1 MALASCSTEAQP
13 FARSTSSQS
22 RKSDTSGSPA
32 ASPRQA
38 KIPLSVI
45 RVGSLPAPPGIS
57 IARFDPALARLSL
70 SQTPLTSF
78 DRLFAVVLQRVPL
91 RCGMPKHGYG
101 LSHLITI
108 GLSQGGIWQQQSNSD
123 SHKDHTGHV
132 DSLLSESHRSESHRA
147 NRPSSWMKRVTS
159 QRSARQSIAGSDDDA
174 GILSYFR
181 APLGT

>member
-22 RKSDTSGSPA
+22 RKSDA
-32 ASPRQA
+32 AALRPLRPA

-57 IARFDPALARLSL
+57 IARVDPALARLSL

-181 APLGT
+181 APLRT